1 MLQDWREGWCP
12 DKATTW
18 LIVVNRKGNT
28 QRQNV
33 IRFNG
38 HLPLPF
44 SHPDMLPIL
53 CRRKCGH
60 PETDRC
66 KILPVRLFI
75 WKQDLPIL
83 RVILCS
89 PGIFR
94 NPLSALWMTNSN
106 SYYFPV
112 KLFIPLMT
120 VQQRPPPSWNL
131 TIQINPSP
139 TLLHLSFPYVFRFL
153 YDVGFVVLKIH
164 CVFLLTHLPLDM
176 LKFLFFLS
184 LCSKSLVLFSYN
196 PEYMS

>member
-1 MLQDWREGWCP
+1 MSWHPIPGQSN
-12 DKATTW
+12 TW

-38 HLPLPF
+38 HLPFPF
-44 SHPDMLPIL
+44 SHPGTLPVL

-66 KILPVRLFI
+66 EILPVRLFI

-83 RVILCS
+83 RVILCF

-106 SYYFPV
+106 SCYFPV
-112 KLFIPLMT
+112 ILFIPLMT
-120 VQQRPPPSWNL
+120 VEQRPPPSRNV
-131 TIQINPSP
+131 TIQIYPSP
-139 TLLHLSFPYVFRFL
+139 TLLYLSFPYVFRFL
-153 YDVGFVVLKIH
+153 YDVGIVVLKIYS
-164 CVFLLTHLPLDM
+164 VSFYWPTFL
-176 LKFLFFLS
+176 
-184 LCSKSLVLFSYN
+184 
-196 PEYMS
+196 